1 MRSFG
6 ESIYAHKASIVE
18 AEEDQ
23 SSLLENLVKCNNKS
37 KPKKKVGKDKK
48 EILMKMH
55 RLIMKDSLYWELTLT
70 AFKSGI
76 FPIKATQSEELKV
89 LTPKKMLQRLPIAFA
104 QVKASNT
111 SENFLNEIREIIK
124 FLYRAKKITKKV
136 HKNIMNSIKV

>member
-6 ESIYAHKASIVE
+6 ESIYTHKASIVE

-55 RLIMKDSLYWELTLT
+55 RLIMKDSLY
-70 AFKSGI
+70 
-76 FPIKATQSEELKV
+76 
-89 LTPKKMLQRLPIAFA
+89 
-104 QVKASNT
+104 
-111 SENFLNEIREIIK
+111 
-124 FLYRAKKITKKV
+124 
-136 HKNIMNSIKV
+136 